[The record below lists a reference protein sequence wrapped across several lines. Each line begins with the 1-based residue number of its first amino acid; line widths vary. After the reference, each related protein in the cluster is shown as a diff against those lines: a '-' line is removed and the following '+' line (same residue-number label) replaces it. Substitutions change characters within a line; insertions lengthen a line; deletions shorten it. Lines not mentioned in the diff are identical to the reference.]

1 MDEGAPANTPRFCQ
15 EDKESPQIP
24 LDVTQREDLEAADDL
39 MHSEVRGKGLGSLWA
54 VMGLANLVYVGK
66 LEAWAVWPMDAT
78 GQTQSLWIFQG
89 HIKTFETWKTILTP
103 KYKKEAAK
111 I

>member
-66 LEAWAVWPMDAT
+66 LEAWAV
-78 GQTQSLWIFQG
+78 
-89 HIKTFETWKTILTP
+89 
-103 KYKKEAAK
+103 
-111 I
+111 